1 MKKVYFELES
11 LDKIHEAA
19 RYFLNAVG
27 DANIFAIDGDMGVGK
42 TTFIKAVC
50 EELGVKDVIT
60 SPTFSL
66 VNEYTDGKG
75 EPVYHFDFYRIKKI
89 AEVFDIGVEQYFD
102 SGHYCFIEWPDIVEF
117 FLPDEAVHLEI
128 YEQEDGT
135 RRFII
140 KWYFVD

>member
-42 TTFIKAVC
+42 TTFIK
-50 EELGVKDVIT
+50 
-60 SPTFSL
+60 
-66 VNEYTDGKG
+66 
-75 EPVYHFDFYRIKKI
+75 DFYRIKKI

-117 FLPDEAVHLEI
+117 FLPDDAVHLEI
-128 YEQEDGT
+128 YEQEDGA

>member
-50 EELGVKDVIT
+50 EELAVAAGNPRAILAEKM
-60 SPTFSL
+60 
-66 VNEYTDGKG
+66 Y
-75 EPVYHFDFYRIKKI
+75 FYRIKKL

-117 FLPDEAVHLEI
+117 FLPDDAVHLEI
-128 YEQEDGT
+128 YEQEDGA